1 MFEWLKNWRKAISS
15 TQPAIAEQPPPPSP
29 PPTTFLHPALREAVA
44 PTLPYPLAVDL
55 QESRLFYRSLEGKVV
70 SRSLL
75 SGAIAWQSEEIGSP
89 LRVTD
94 QILWVVEGNAIAA
107 YSITDGHLLM
117 RSRKLGLP
125 GHIIHS
131 RCDLSQ
137 QTLRIDFQYAEQW
150 MGGTPRPSKKNS
162 AGYEINLLTGEVTQ
176 LYQFYGEPSLTTHL
190 VDEQRAGHDFWN
202 LPKIHEKAY
211 ALVSDEQL
219 SRLKLQGQISKSA
232 QLQTTSVIT
241 QKHRNLLNYRTAEET
256 HQVTLSV
263 FGNQPP
269 YLKLWEATLEEFQWF
284 PPGPARP

>member
-1 MFEWLKNWRKAISS
+1 MFEWLKNWRNAMREP
-15 TQPAIAEQPPPPSP
+15 QPAIAEQSPQLP
-29 PPTTFLHPALREAVA
+29 PPTTFLHPAPREAVA

-55 QESRLFYRSLEGKVV
+55 QESSLFYRSLEGKVV

-107 YSITDGHLLM
+107 YSTTDGQLLM

-137 QTLRIDFQYAEQW
+137 QTLRIDFQHVEQW

-190 VDEQRAGHDFWN
+190 VDEQGAGHDFWN

-219 SRLKLQGQISKSA
+219 SSLKLQGQISKSA
-232 QLQTTSVIT
+232 QLQTTSVII

-269 YLKLWEATLEEFQWF
+269 YLKLWEVTLEEFQWF